1 MITKSFKTTNSD
13 IIGALASGICLLH
26 CIATPF
32 IFIAQTYSATE
43 MVEVPVWWG
52 AIDILFLVI
61 SFFAVYWST
70 VNSAKSWMTYALWTS
85 WVGLSL
91 IILNEKIGLLPI
103 PEFGIYIPAIAL
115 VVLHLYNKRYCQ
127 CKDENC
133 CVPAS

>member
-1 MITKSFKTTNSD
+1 MVTKSFKTTNSD